1 MKKRRKEPLGVALLG
16 MDERSCK
23 LVTRFFRGPCEG
35 FAEVVDE
42 VDARVDIIDTH
53 FAHSDQLVEN
63 SLTRSPQRAI
73 IVLTSKTTDHIDRD
87 NLLYLT
93 KPIKADE
100 MMDAIDWANDISQG
114 RIRRKPKPY
123 FDRVKVS
130 AFTPEPSASAK
141 PAEPLSPEL
150 KAVATPVAVQPEK
163 TPVAFKAAEQEK
175 LIHLDEQHKRAKYS
189 SATSVDEEDFNDFIG
204 LVAEINVND
213 VNERYLAAYD
223 PKKYYQGYV
232 QFAYKSSLE
241 KAQILQLSSSSW
253 NPLVILPHSHEVWLD
268 ADDDILKKN
277 ACVWLDLGTMSIT
290 PIDKEI
296 AQGMAN
302 LEKIQEMNAFL
313 WKLAL
318 WTSKGRYPKAIDV
331 DRPVYLKQWPDL
343 TRYIVTP
350 HALRIAGVLV
360 NRGPD
365 TMINVASM
373 LAIEL
378 RYVYIFIS
386 AAHALGLA
394 AQAKRQMDTII
405 QTTLPVTA
413 PAKKGILNR
422 IISKLRGM

>member
-16 MDERSCK
+16 MDERSYK

-42 VDARVDIIDTH
+42 ADARVDIIDTH

-63 SLTRSPQRAI
+63 SLTRSPQRVV
-73 IVLTSKTTDHIDRD
+73 IVLTSKTTDRIDRD

-114 RIRRKPKPY
+114 RIRRKPY
-123 FDRVKVS
+123 FDSVKIS
-130 AFTPEPSASAK
+130 AFTPEPIVPTK
-141 PAEPLSPEL
+141 QAEPLPEL
-150 KAVATPVAVQPEK
+150 KAVATPVAVVQPEK
-163 TPVAFKAAEQEK
+163 TPVAFKAIEQEK
-175 LIHLDEQHKRAKYS
+175 LITLDEQQKRAKYS
-189 SATSVDEEDFNDFIG
+189 LAISVDEESFNDFIG
-204 LVAEINVND
+204 LVAEININD

-241 KAQILQLSSSSW
+241 KAQILQLSSPTW
-253 NPLVILPHSHEVWLD
+253 NPLVILPHCHEVWLD
-268 ADDDILKKN
+268 ADDGILKKN
-277 ACVWLDLGTMSIT
+277 AGVWLDLGTMSLT
-290 PIDKEI
+290 PIDKEV
-296 AQGMAN
+296 AQTMAN

-318 WTSKGRYPKAIDV
+318 WTSKGRYPKSIDV

-365 TMINVASM
+365 TMINVANM

-394 AQAKRQMDTII
+394 AQAKRQMDTLI